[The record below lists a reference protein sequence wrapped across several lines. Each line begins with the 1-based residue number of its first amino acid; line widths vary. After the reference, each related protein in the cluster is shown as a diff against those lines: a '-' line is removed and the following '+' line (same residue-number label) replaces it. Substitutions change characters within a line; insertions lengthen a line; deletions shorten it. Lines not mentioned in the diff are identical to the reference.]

1 MTNRSKNEQ
10 RAATTNQ
17 THNQVQQWCFILQ
30 RAGYRL
36 TPARR
41 AIVATIADF
50 CSPFDVHQ
58 VLACARRE
66 HPNLG
71 LATVYRTLETL
82 EALGLIQR
90 LHDDQGCHNY
100 IELGEESP
108 PLVRCASCGRLD
120 YLESVSLHALLDTV
134 VAQYGY
140 QIERYSLQL
149 RGICG
154 ECQ

>member
-1 MTNRSKNEQ
+1 MTKRSKDEQ
-10 RAATTNQ
+10 RAETTDQ
-17 THNQVQQWCFILQ
+17 IQQWCFVLQ

-50 CSPFDVHQ
+50 CSPFDVYHI
-58 VLACARRE
+58 LICARGK

-82 EALGLIQR
+82 EAVGLIQR
-90 LHDDQGCHNY
+90 LHDDHGCHNY
-100 IELGEESP
+100 IGLGEEIP

-120 YLESVSLHALLDTV
+120 YLEGVSLQTLLDTV
-134 VAQYGY
+134 AEQYGY
-140 QIERYSLQL
+140 QIERYYLQL
-149 RGICG
+149 SGVCG
-154 ECQ
+154 GCQ

>member
-1 MTNRSKNEQ
+1 MTNRSKDEE
-10 RAATTNQ
+10 RAAATNQ
-17 THNQVQQWCFILQ
+17 THHQIQQWCFVLQ

-50 CSPFDVHQ
+50 CGPFDVHQ
-58 VLACARRE
+58 ILACARGR

-71 LATVYRTLETL
+71 LATVYRNLETL

-100 IELGEESP
+100 LGLGKESP

-120 YLESVSLHALLDTV
+120 YLEGVSLQALLDTV
-134 VAQYGY
+134 VAQCDYE
-140 QIERYSLQL
+140 IERYSLQL
-149 RGICG
+149 SGICG
-154 ECQ
+154 ECK